1 MASLA
6 QKRPIFHSEADFQ
19 FSLAWE
25 IKSQYP
31 KCEIRLERPLKGKQA
46 HLDILVIGENEQ
58 IAIEL
63 KYKTRKLDVEWGRE
77 HFSLLG
83 HGAQDLGRYD
93 ILKDVQRIEEYVSSG
108 QAQNGYTIF
117 LTNDSAYWK
126 PSPKADPIYKSFQF
140 LQGETVGGTLS
151 WGKSAGEGTIKGRE
165 DAINLHGIYRVNWQ
179 DYSKPSNGAYGVF
192 RYVCFYHSLNQ

>member
-1 MASLA
+1 MESLA

-31 KCEIRLERPLKGKQA
+31 KYEVRLERPIKGKQA

-63 KYKTRKLDVEWGRE
+63 KYKTRKLNVECGGE
-77 HFSLLG
+77 QFILLS

-93 ILKDVQRIEEYVSSG
+93 VLKDVQRIEEYVSSN
-108 QAQNGYTIF
+108 QSQKGYTIF

-140 LQGETVGGTLS
+140 LQDETVGGTLL
-151 WGKSAGEGTIKGRE
+151 WGKSAGKGTIKRRE
-165 DAINLHGIYRVNWQ
+165 AAIKLHGIYRVNWQ
-179 DYSKPSNGAYGVF
+179 DYSKISNDLYGAF
-192 RYVCFYHSLNQ
+192 RYVCFYTQ